1 MTTQQACLDHFITAQ
16 KQSYATALQE
26 IKNGKKITHWMWFIF
41 PQLQGLGHSE
51 IAIRFSIKSLEQA
64 QAYLSHPILGQRL
77 IEIASAVLQSNIK
90 NATQMMGSPDDLK
103 LHSSMTLF
111 NELSPTNPVFNAV
124 LIKFFK
130 GKKDPRTLALLSRS
144 I

>member
-1 MTTQQACLDHFITAQ
+1 MTIRKAKLEHYVSAQ
-16 KQSYATALQE
+16 NQSYASALQE
-26 IKNGKKITHWMWFIF
+26 IKNGRKTSHWMWFIF

-51 IAIRFSIKSLEQA
+51 MSIRYGIESLDHA
-64 QAYLSHPILGQRL
+64 STYLSHPILGQRL

-130 GKKDPRTLALLSRS
+130 GEKDPRTLALLSRS